1 MTQQLTREP
10 PKKRGESKRKLSAFI
25 LDDDPLMMELLG
37 MLLRKRSYEAV
48 IYHDPHR
55 LLEDVRSSS
64 PDVVLSDLDMPVMD
78 GIELTRKLR
87 ADGFK
92 GAIVIITAEKNR
104 DKLKEV
110 FSAGADE
117 VISKPVQS
125 FEIELLTEKLK
136 KRATKHLSDE
146 DIKISDII
154 EHLEEGVIILKDQF
168 ECVMANSSA
177 REMLGGSSNEDLLDI
192 LSSSCSLQV
201 LCSSDSST
209 FVEIPAGKA
218 GKAILIGIESHI
230 LSSGNLDKKVM
241 LVLSDFSRWKKM
253 DELHTKFATYI
264 SHEIR
269 TPLTS
274 AHNALKILLKDE
286 CPEEEKE
293 KFIEIAN
300 RNLERLTVSL
310 DEIQRLFM
318 VDGDKLSI
326 CRQLLRLRPEVKAAL
341 DESRGK
347 GRISGYKLKAR
358 NVAVVTARSKLRDF
372 IESSIEAISR
382 WLGVSPYIECKIAI
396 SEVSSLQPATG
407 GVAKILIKAGRK
419 VSRSK
424 LGLKEFL
431 SMEEAHSGTLLARIA
446 DTLGGDLKIED
457 SNEIKLY
464 LPLEPSFD
472 REKDLINPMKFM
484 GEKSE
489 LEGSELVMAHLK
501 LVGAGAR
508 LERFRAILKDTL
520 ISVMP
525 DSALIS
531 LGSDQWDFN
540 IFLTCS
546 DRDRVEELF
555 RRLVEKFNRSCVER
569 WEEIHPSLKWEVA
582 YRKEHGE
589 SSFYDFLK
597 LNV

>member
-293 KFIEIAN
+293 KTPAAPH
-300 RNLERLTVSL
+300 
-310 DEIQRLFM
+310 DE
-318 VDGDKLSI
+318 
-326 CRQLLRLRPEVKAAL
+326 
-341 DESRGK
+341 
-347 GRISGYKLKAR
+347 Y
-358 NVAVVTARSKLRDF
+358 
-372 IESSIEAISR
+372 
-382 WLGVSPYIECKIAI
+382 
-396 SEVSSLQPATG
+396 
-407 GVAKILIKAGRK
+407 
-419 VSRSK
+419 
-424 LGLKEFL
+424 
-431 SMEEAHSGTLLARIA
+431 
-446 DTLGGDLKIED
+446 
-457 SNEIKLY
+457 
-464 LPLEPSFD
+464 
-472 REKDLINPMKFM
+472 
-484 GEKSE
+484 
-489 LEGSELVMAHLK
+489 
-501 LVGAGAR
+501 
-508 LERFRAILKDTL
+508 
-520 ISVMP
+520 
-525 DSALIS
+525 
-531 LGSDQWDFN
+531 
-540 IFLTCS
+540 
-546 DRDRVEELF
+546 
-555 RRLVEKFNRSCVER
+555 
-569 WEEIHPSLKWEVA
+569 
-582 YRKEHGE
+582 
-589 SSFYDFLK
+589 
-597 LNV
+597 